1 MDPQTKTIDWN
12 KLFFDSPRIG
22 NSGSS
27 LAQLRAGVRNEQY
40 STLFMV
46 RLYIHDLRVLMKLD
60 YNLPDG
66 ITEDDVKYIE
76 DHFLNH
82 SKDNRR

>member
-1 MDPQTKTIDWN
+1 MRRETLRSGFSAGSQTHAELEK
-12 KLFFDSPRIG
+12 
-22 NSGSS
+22 
-27 LAQLRAGVRNEQY
+27 Y

-46 RLYIHDLRVLMKLD
+46 RLFINDLRVLMKAG
-60 YNLPDG
+60 YKLPDG

-82 SKDNRR
+82 NKDK

>member
-1 MDPQTKTIDWN
+1 MSQ
-12 KLFFDSPRIG
+12 LFFDSPKIG

-27 LAQLRAGVRNEQY
+27 LAQLRAGVRDEKY

-46 RLYIHDLRVLMKLD
+46 RLYIQDLRVLMKLG
-60 YNLPDG
+60 YQLPDG

-82 SKDNRR
+82 NKDNRR